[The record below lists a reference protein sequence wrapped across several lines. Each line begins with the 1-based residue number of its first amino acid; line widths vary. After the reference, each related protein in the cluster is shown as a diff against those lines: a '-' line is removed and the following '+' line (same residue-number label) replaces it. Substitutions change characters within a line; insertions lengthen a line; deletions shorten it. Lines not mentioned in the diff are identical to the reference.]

1 MAGDGRVIR
10 DFGTRR
16 GGIVV
21 NYCWQS
27 KARAEHVAEDY
38 FMGDCGIMQESAFW
52 LQRNIYQCT
61 QSFTVMALGLA
72 IVASQRQSNITQRTE
87 RSK

>member
-52 LQRNIYQCT
+52 LQRNEI
-61 QSFTVMALGLA
+61 VMNLGLA
-72 IVASQRQSNITQRTE
+72 KSQYQ
-87 RSK
+87 